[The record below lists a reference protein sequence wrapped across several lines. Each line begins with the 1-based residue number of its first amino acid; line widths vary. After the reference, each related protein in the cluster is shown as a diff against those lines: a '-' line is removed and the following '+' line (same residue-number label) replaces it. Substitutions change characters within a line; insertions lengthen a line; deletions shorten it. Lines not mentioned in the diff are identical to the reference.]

1 MSDSYTHP
9 RATVP
14 FDQEVDSMSDVPRG
28 DSNRPR
34 RRRRRRRH
42 AKSRDSGRGERAGD
56 EDLTPT
62 EPGLERARELHSLDE
77 SLVSEDERAYVE
89 AHRRAEE
96 KVRLMRDISR
106 PALINLA
113 LLIFVPPAG
122 FGYLIYNIWSYG
134 RRVYRVL
141 IEPEIRDRFVDG
153 EVSKRLDARV
163 QAQRR
168 AMEGEHAR
176 SLEKLSASIA
186 HEIRNP
192 ITAAKSLVQQM
203 GEEPRSPENVEY
215 AQVALSEL
223 ERVERSVSHL
233 LRFARDEEMRPQE
246 VSLSDVLDS
255 ALETFRERAEREY
268 VSVTRSFDSAG
279 MVRGDAEKLRRVAIN
294 LIGNAIDALVES
306 DVVDRSV
313 EVAMGENLAGTEV
326 WFRVKDNG
334 PGIESEIAKRIFD
347 PFYTSK
353 QSGTGLGLP
362 ITRKLVEAHGGE
374 IELITDVGQGTEFV
388 VTFPKEG
395 NGGIR

>member
-1 MSDSYTHP
+1 M
-9 RATVP
+9 
-14 FDQEVDSMSDVPRG
+14 
-28 DSNRPR
+28 
-34 RRRRRRRH
+34 
-42 AKSRDSGRGERAGD
+42 
-56 EDLTPT
+56 
-62 EPGLERARELHSLDE
+62 
-77 SLVSEDERAYVE
+77 SEDERVYVE

-122 FGYLIYNIWSYG
+122 IGYLIYNIWSYG

-246 VSLSDVLDS
+246 VLLSDVLDS
-255 ALETFRERAEREY
+255 ALETFRERAEREC

-279 MVRGDAEKLRRVAIN
+279 AIRGDVEKLRRVAIN
-294 LIGNAIDALVES
+294 LIGNAIDALVER
-306 DVVDRSV
+306 DVADRSV
-313 EVAMGENLAGTEV
+313 EIALGENLAGTEV
-326 WFRVKDNG
+326 WFRIRDNG
-334 PGIESEIAKRIFD
+334 PGIESEVANRIFD

-362 ITRKLVEAHGGE
+362 ITKKLVEAHGGE

-395 NGGIR
+395 SGGTR